1 MTNGCLPSKNPQ
13 GMPSRVWGQTKRGAQ
28 LPLPQLLPKHPT
40 AIGKTNNRQDG
51 NSSFTTFFN
60 FLFLQ
65 METRICNFNVTL
77 PKTNVAP
84 KNCGFQEESPFPGD
98 PYLQGCVGFREGLPD
113 CLPMPDVGASTS
125 HQPTSQRADGH
136 TIFRGSAGPQ
146 PAHEEE
152 EQISTAV
159 IRWSTPNIQSWWD
172 VSSNLCNPPGISSY
186 IQVLV
191 PYRIG

>member
-1 MTNGCLPSKNPQ
+1 
-13 GMPSRVWGQTKRGAQ
+13 
-28 LPLPQLLPKHPT
+28 
-40 AIGKTNNRQDG
+40 
-51 NSSFTTFFN
+51 
-60 FLFLQ
+60 

-98 PYLQGCVGFREGLPD
+98 PYLQGCVGFREGIPD

-159 IRWSTPNIQSWWD
+159 IR
-172 VSSNLCNPPGISSY
+172 
-186 IQVLV
+186 
-191 PYRIG
+191 